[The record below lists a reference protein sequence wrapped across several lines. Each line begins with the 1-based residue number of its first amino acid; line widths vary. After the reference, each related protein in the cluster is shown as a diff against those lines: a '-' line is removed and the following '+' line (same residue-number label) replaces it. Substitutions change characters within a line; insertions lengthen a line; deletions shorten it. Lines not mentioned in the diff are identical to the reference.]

1 MMGGVDGCFC
11 HCGSNLLC
19 TTKSD
24 GGVGAVSKE
33 SLLVFCGF
41 KLALV

>member
-1 MMGGVDGCFC
+1 MGVLGGRFC

-19 TTKSD
+19 TAKSD

-33 SLLVFCGF
+33 SPLVFCGF
-41 KLALV
+41 KLALI